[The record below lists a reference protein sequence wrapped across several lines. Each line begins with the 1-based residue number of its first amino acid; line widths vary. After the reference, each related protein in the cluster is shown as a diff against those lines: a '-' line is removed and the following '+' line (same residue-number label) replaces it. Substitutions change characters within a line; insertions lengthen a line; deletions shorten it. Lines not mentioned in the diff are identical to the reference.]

1 MRGVDMNGD
10 TDNIKGN
17 SVAPNPG
24 GVESEGGNM
33 LKRLAEE
40 AERTRENGELH
51 KYPSGWPSRYPL
63 VYEFYNNIFPEI
75 RRRQL
80 GVKRLPQKELEALKN
95 MMNVEVGNLDSGVE
109 DGRYIPWFI
118 PFYGNSV
125 DINKSRSNYDQQL
138 ALTHELRHYL
148 QFNGIPSA
156 SKDLDSVYHF
166 PRIYKGNLL
175 YNKSLELGTTNT
187 QHQFSIFNDMAQR
200 LGRAPTA
207 KEYFNEIGNYDDYK
221 LKERRRNIVNEYQGE
236 ADESIKSIF
245 RAKALDAEAY
255 RRALMSI
262 ANNNKSEA
270 ARRA

>member
-10 TDNIKGN
+10 TDNVKGN

-24 GVESEGGNM
+24 GMKLEGDNM

-40 AERTRENGELH
+40 TERTMENGGLH
-51 KYPSGWPSRYPL
+51 KYPSGWPSRYPR

-95 MMNVEVGNLDSGVE
+95 MMNIEVGNLESDVR
-109 DGRYIPWFI
+109 DGRYIPWYI

-125 DINKSRSNYDQQL
+125 DVNKNISNYDQQL
-138 ALTHELRHYL
+138 ALAHELRHYL

-156 SKDLDSVYHF
+156 SKDLDSVYHL
-166 PRIYKGNLL
+166 PRMYSGDLL

-187 QHQFSIFNDMAQR
+187 QHQFSIFNNMARR

-207 KEYFNEIGNYDDYK
+207 KEYFDEIGNYDDSQ
-221 LKERRRNIVNEYQGE
+221 LKERRRNIVNGYQEE
-236 ADESIKSIF
+236 ADKSIF

-262 ANNNKSEA
+262 ANNNNKSEA